1 MGCHRCLVCTI
12 SGAHGQVKEEEVG
25 CGWGATPV
33 FFRRVRKSW
42 WMSELREWRKTRVW
56 KRLIWL
62 GMREG
67 VDRKERG
74 AMSNIGE
81 CSMVLLSSQ
90 YLFMGWYSFE

>member
-1 MGCHRCLVCTI
+1 
-12 SGAHGQVKEEEVG
+12 
-25 CGWGATPV
+25 
-33 FFRRVRKSW
+33 
-42 WMSELREWRKTRVW
+42 MSELREWRKTRVW